1 MTETTTNS
9 VELGWEP
16 SSSASSYEIYQYF
29 GSSSVN
35 QYVRVATLDGD
46 EKAYTVSGLKSG
58 GTYEYVI
65 CSLDAAG
72 QRSVYSAP
80 ITAVTLP
87 GDGQSPAIQQSPQ
100 DANARPGTTAS
111 FQVGAQPAPNTSV
124 LSYSWYESAKGGSVW
139 KQVGSNSST
148 LTLSQVDTK
157 MDGNRYRCVV
167 SQVIGGQQVLVY
179 SNVATLHVGQGA
191 TTTTLTMTRN
201 SGKAGC
207 SVETKDTETVTVPKT
222 REITVGGNTVS
233 YVEHTAT
240 DVNSQ
245 ATTIYRTSD
254 GTYYVLTNVT
264 LNSDGK
270 TGTADAAVPLSQK
283 PSEFKAADE
292 SVNIPEGVTPDSLTG
307 TEQGVFTIPAGS
319 AASGTQAGDY
329 YVYTAEITETG
340 TEGETTTVTR
350 TVYALK
356 SAPTTYYTLSQQIDG
371 EGDSVKTTY
380 TMTPVTPSGT
390 PQSVMVAGT
399 LIVKGENGIG
409 EVVASIPADPGTDTY
424 TTYEVYN
431 GGTDSSTKVYRADG
445 VYYLL
450 TFDTTETNKV
460 TARTALTVETY
471 DTLQSADGT
480 YQGIT
485 PGQAATEEVTKDI
498 IVLEPQSGDP
508 VTLTASV
515 EETNGSEKPGGT
527 VTFRITNTDTGTSKN
542 QTVELLNGTA
552 TLTWTPDA
560 PGVCSITA
568 SYNGNSSFLTSTSA
582 AGTYYAIA
590 NGGTEFTSLVL
601 RPDKTSV
608 EYGDIVNLKL
618 YEAKTEGG
626 NVTEKESTAAGVA
639 YTVRWKNPDYQPGT
653 GGSQEYLE
661 ESVSSPWT
669 ANKVPCAGRP

>member
-1 MTETTTNS
+1 M
-9 VELGWEP
+9 
-16 SSSASSYEIYQYF
+16 
-29 GSSSVN
+29 
-35 QYVRVATLDGD
+35 ATLDGD

-72 QRSVYSAP
+72 QRSVYSAH

-100 DANARPGTTAS
+100 DANVRPGATAS

-201 SGKAGC
+201 SGKAGY
-207 SVETKDTETVTVPKT
+207 SVETTTKEPVTVPKT

-356 SAPTTYYTLSQQIDG
+356 SAPTTYYTLSQQITGAG
-371 EGDSVKTTY
+371 ESVKTTY
-380 TMTPVTPSGT
+380 TMTAVTQTISNVQP
-390 PQSVMVAGT
+390 VMVAGT
-399 LIVKGENGIG
+399 LTIDGTAYDVYEANG
-409 EVVASIPADPGTDTY
+409 
-424 TTYEVYN
+424 
-431 GGTDSSTKVYRADG
+431 TKVYYANET
-445 VYYLL
+445 YYLS
-450 TFDTTETNKV
+450 TKIDGNDPSV
-460 TARTALTVETY
+460 TGDLAALTVETY

-618 YEAKTEGG
+618 YEAKTAGG
-626 NVTEKESTAAGVA
+626 TVTETESAAAGVA

-669 ANKVPCAGRP
+669 ANKVPCAGRS